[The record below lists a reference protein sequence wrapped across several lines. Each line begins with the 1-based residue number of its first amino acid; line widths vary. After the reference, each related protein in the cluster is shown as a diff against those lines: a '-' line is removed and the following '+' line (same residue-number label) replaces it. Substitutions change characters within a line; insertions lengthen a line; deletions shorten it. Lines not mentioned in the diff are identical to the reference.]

1 MIKSIIFLLAF
12 MFSNFGAGETSL
24 PDYNNWAFK
33 VIPLEF
39 RGGNHNSGK
48 PSAYHVTVS
57 IVASERGLNPKFRKD
72 FDLITLGP
80 IETDSLAWRAPTE
93 SEIENSTFEVLG
105 DDVRKSISQA
115 MAETKKSEDQ
125 VRIEVKL
132 TAFLKPFIPY
142 IQKPEILGV
151 ANIIPEDEIRGNTPF
166 QKEIN
171 LGLGGLLKFKILPTA
186 GPKKK

>member
-1 MIKSIIFLLAF
+1 MIRSIIFSLAF
-12 MFSNFGAGETSL
+12 LFSKFGAAETTL

-39 RGGNHNSGK
+39 RGGNHKSGK
-48 PSAYHVTVS
+48 PSVYHVTVS
-57 IVASERGLNPKFRKD
+57 IVASERGLNPKFKKD

-80 IETDSLAWRAPTE
+80 IETNSLAWRAPTE
-93 SEIENSTFEVLG
+93 SEIENSTVEVLG

-115 MAETKKSEDQ
+115 MAETNKPEDQ
-125 VRIEVKL
+125 VRIEVRL
-132 TAFLKPFIPY
+132 TAFIKPLIPY

-151 ANIIPEDEIRGNTPF
+151 ANIVPEEEIRGNTPF

-171 LGLGGLLKFKILPTA
+171 LGLGGLLKFKILPTG